1 MWARFSIYRGDDE
14 QVEQA
19 VELFRKDVLP
29 WLREATGFRG
39 ALILNDA
46 DAERSLAVTF
56 WDSREAVADPEA
68 SGVAL
73 RDEVSATVGSRLE
86 AQELYEVLL
95 TEDVG
100 PEAGAGGP

>member
-1 MWARFSIYRGDDE
+1 VWARVSIYRGDDE

-100 PEAGAGGP
+100 PEAGPGGP